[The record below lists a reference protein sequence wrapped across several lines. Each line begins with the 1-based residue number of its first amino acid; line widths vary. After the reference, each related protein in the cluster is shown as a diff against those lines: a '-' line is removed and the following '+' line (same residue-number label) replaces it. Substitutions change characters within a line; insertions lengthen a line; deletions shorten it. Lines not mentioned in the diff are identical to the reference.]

1 MPGLKLKFMRK
12 NFKLIKNQDGQA
24 LAEYGWIVVL
34 IAVFVLVMLT
44 FTGKSVENKYIEI
57 NSSATNAMQ

>member
-12 NFKLIKNQDGQA
+12 NFKLIKNQNGQA
-24 LAEYGWIVVL
+24 LAEYSWIVVL

-57 NSSATNAMQ
+57 NSSVTNAMQ

>member
-12 NFKLIKNQDGQA
+12 NFKLIKNQDGQG
-24 LAEYGWIVVL
+24 LAEYSWIVVL

-57 NSSATNAMQ
+57 NSSVTNAMQ